1 MVIFLPL
8 VLMLFVVSVLS
19 GGTNP
24 LLMLPM
30 LLTLVVG
37 VVYIVIA
44 MRDGT
49 ERKSSEDPSIRA
61 LPATFLG
68 RQMHSALRTRRPKRH
83 VSPPSWG
90 AMPRRPRSKG
100 EKGP

>member
-37 VVYIVIA
+37 VVYVVIA
-44 MRDGT
+44 MRDRTGT
-49 ERKSSEDPSIRA
+49 ESKEDPSIRV

-83 VSPPSWG
+83 VSSPSLG
-90 AMPRRPRSKG
+90 VIRRPPSKG